1 MFIDVHCHFDTLKNQ
16 SKLIEKAK
24 KNNVGII
31 LTAGIDHK
39 SNVKSLELAKEFK
52 QIKTVLG
59 IYPTEGLKVGKEEVI
74 KEMNFIR
81 TNKDKISAIGE
92 IGIDL
97 KGQDNLGKQ
106 IEIFKMF
113 INLAKELDKPI
124 VVHSRKAEEI
134 CIKILE
140 EMKAKKVIMHCFSG
154 NMTLVKRIAQNGWYL
169 SIPTSIKYSEQFQKA
184 VEMVDIEQLLCE
196 TDSPFMQPDKEG
208 ENDPSTIAESYKK
221 IAQIKSLS
229 LKEVENKI
237 EENYGKLFS
246 L

>member
-113 INLAKELDKPI
+113 INLAKE
-124 VVHSRKAEEI
+124 
-134 CIKILE
+134 